1 MTRSRSPRRY
11 PVDALEPS
19 RSDRWCTSTA
29 CPASND
35 NPVWAACSRNLKA
48 RQETGD
54 GTAYPVK
61 YVCLVYRDAERLS
74 PADASN
80 LFDDVQQSGHA
91 SAGAL
96 LDPAIG
102 LTVRAGHLEIES
114 GREGGSAAGYILIE
128 ARDLNDAI
136 RLA

>member
-1 MTRSRSPRRY
+1 
-11 PVDALEPS
+11 
-19 RSDRWCTSTA
+19 
-29 CPASND
+29 
-35 NPVWAACSRNLKA
+35 
-48 RQETGD
+48 
-54 GTAYPVK
+54 VK

-114 GREGGSAAGYILIE
+114 GREGGSAAGYVLIE

-136 RLA
+136 RLAERIPKDQFERLEIGAVRQSWPSPPCATESWLTPESPLESEGGAP